1 MFCSLT
7 KCFVSIFMVWML
19 FMCLRLLQMF
29 QKLLAKVLISETTF
43 VCFFFLHCSPEYIFT
58 KSPAF
63 FLLFLK
69 QQQCLEFKKK
79 QIMFYLGAHSMSFKQ
94 TIRIVWTNCLFSDR
108 YFSRFLG
115 WGGGWVQCKHAEL
128 WWGGQFGGWSLQDI
142 ENHWAVTSTGWEIS
156 ATAWSFGERSI

>member
-1 MFCSLT
+1 
-7 KCFVSIFMVWML
+7 MVWML

-108 YFSRFLG
+108 YFFQISWAGRRVSAMQARRVMVRRAV
-115 WGGGWVQCKHAEL
+115 WGLEPAGHRKSLSCNQYRMGDLCYSLIFWRALHLKNEL
-128 WWGGQFGGWSLQDI
+128 EKYGLL
-142 ENHWAVTSTGWEIS
+142 
-156 ATAWSFGERSI
+156 

>member
-1 MFCSLT
+1 MFYSLT

-43 VCFFFLHCSPEYIFT
+43 VCFFFSHCSPEYIFT
-58 KSPAF
+58 KSPAS
-63 FLLFLK
+63 FLLFLN
-69 QQQCLEFKKK
+69 QQWCLEFKKK
-79 QIMFYLGAHSMSFKQ
+79 QIMFYLGAHSMSFNQ
-94 TIRIVWTNCLFSDR
+94 NIRIVWTNCLFSDR

-115 WGGGWVQCKHAEL
+115 WGEGWVQCKHAEL

-142 ENHWAVTSTGWEIS
+142 EFCAVQIIEL
-156 ATAWSFGERSI
+156 